1 MTVSA
6 NPSEEMKYRYRNALQ
21 ILAPKLF
28 PASGDRK
35 QLVEDWAKTTSIVI
49 VRHPLAR
56 LGARTP
62 NFRIHPMCKL
72 KCRFQLFV
80 LKRSEYK
87 RGMCTQKISWFNL
100 CITRLWT
107 IFQRTKTALE
117 AEMLVRTLLYDGVRR
132 VSG

>member
-1 MTVSA
+1 MVIGFMMMYIENKVAQVDMTVSA

-35 QLVEDWAKTTSIVI
+35 QLVEDWEKTTSIVI

-80 LKRSEYK
+80 LY
-87 RGMCTQKISWFNL
+87 L
-100 CITRLWT
+100 
-107 IFQRTKTALE
+107 
-117 AEMLVRTLLYDGVRR
+117 EMLYQTKYR
-132 VSG
+132 